1 MAGIVA
7 AGREKRHFRVAEWK
21 QSTLTPD
28 DPGIE
33 QIAGQRKAVSHYLLN
48 RHLFLLTMCN
58 NSGGTERMQLI
69 YCTRSTGSN
78 LIDFHMGGRPGRPL
92 GTCPHTEFGKVPA

>member
-33 QIAGQRKAVSHYLLN
+33 QISRAEESGVS
-48 RHLFLLTMCN
+48 LF
-58 NSGGTERMQLI
+58 
-69 YCTRSTGSN
+69 
-78 LIDFHMGGRPGRPL
+78 
-92 GTCPHTEFGKVPA
+92 A